1 MGWKGGTFAFHKN
14 IFLSFPLNF
23 TTHTA
28 IIYLK
33 SHANVKKVCLKCV
46 NFNIIGRQPS
56 GMGQTRLPLSLGS
69 GWKGVDAVCYSI
81 IGCFYNR
88 EGKLPL
94 TFKRMKAGV

>member
-14 IFLSFPLNF
+14 ISLSFPLNF

-56 GMGQTRLPLSLGS
+56 GMGQTRLPLSLG
-69 GWKGVDAVCYSI
+69 WKGGRVLMLSVTVLLAVSI
-81 IGCFYNR
+81 IERGNC
-88 EGKLPL
+88 PL
-94 TFKRMKAGV
+94 HLKE